1 VSPFGDIFLMSAIGD
16 TARLSPNGDRVA
28 PMRIQDERELGLL
41 IREHRKRLGLDQA
54 ELATRV
60 GVSRQWIVEVEKGKP
75 RAEVGLLLRT
85 LRVLGVTLHAEE
97 ERAQSSGDASPS
109 SLIDID
115 WIVERGRKPGKG
127 T

>member
-1 VSPFGDIFLMSAIGD
+1 
-16 TARLSPNGDRVA
+16 
-28 PMRIQDERELGLL
+28 MRIQDERELGLL